1 MDIFKLF
8 KSKISLKWKF
18 TIVFSVLTFLVV
30 FISSIITQ
38 SAGKK
43 ALSDASD
50 EKIRSMIIVIEAQLK
65 QPLRASA
72 VTTINTIIN
81 GVLQD
86 KTFVGA
92 YVFDTNRKVVS
103 DGTLENRNQGKLL
116 YDSAYPVSAKLS
128 ELPESG
134 LAVYTP
140 PEGDYRYW
148 AKNISFETEQVGYL
162 VFKVRADIAAGA
174 ISFFRAFASAILF
187 GLVAGGLG
195 FLLSFFVVRP
205 ISSLSDVFSQVSMG
219 LVESRSRVE
228 TGDELEV
235 LGTNLN
241 EMLDRIGG
249 LIETEADRD
258 RMQANIMNLLNI
270 VDAASRGDLTVR
282 GEVTEDALG
291 SVADAYNLML
301 ESISGLIRQVSE
313 SGIQVSK
320 TAQEILVISEDIG
333 SSASSQQQDLE
344 LTSDLM
350 QRLANSMEQ
359 VSTSAT
365 DAAESSSIAAR
376 TAQQGALAVNNT
388 IQGMNRIRTNVQ
400 TTSKKIKSLG
410 EKSLEINAIV
420 EVIDEIS
427 AQTNML
433 ALNAAIEAAR
443 AGEYGRGFAV
453 VANEIRTLAE
463 RSGEAATE
471 IAELVK
477 SIQNETNEAVTAM
490 EESTG
495 QVEIGVRLADDAG
508 RALSEI
514 QEVINK
520 AATLIQEI
528 SMSAKEHAEGTQRM
542 VQTIENARGVAQNTS
557 ASISIAIDMIRELA
571 ASSHSLSQAISMF
584 KV

>member
-1 MDIFKLF
+1 MNIYDLLKT
-8 KSKISLKWKF
+8 KISLKWKI
-18 TIVFSVLTFLVV
+18 TIVFAITTFLIV
-30 FISSIITQ
+30 FLASLITQ
-38 SAGKK
+38 ASGKGALKSAYE
-43 ALSDASD
+43 
-50 EKIRSMIIVIEAQLK
+50 EKIQSLIIVTDAQLK
-65 QPLRASA
+65 QPLQANA
-72 VTTINTIIN
+72 PTMINTIIN
-81 GVLQD
+81 GVRQD
-86 KTFVGA
+86 KSIIAA
-92 YVFDTNRKVVS
+92 YVFGIDRKVIS
-103 DGTLENRNQGKLL
+103 DGTVDNKYYAKSLFDNG
-116 YDSAYPVSAKLS
+116 YPVSQKISDVSDFAIL
-128 ELPESG
+128 
-134 LAVYTP
+134 TP
-140 PEGDYRYW
+140 PEGDARYW
-148 AKNISFETEQVGYL
+148 VKNIFFETEPVGYL
-162 VFKVRADIAAGA
+162 VLKTGLDVSGGTISIFKA
-174 ISFFRAFASAILF
+174 IFWGLLF
-187 GLVAGGLG
+187 GAVAGGIG
-195 FLLSFFVVRP
+195 FLFSVFIVTP

-258 RMQANIMNLLNI
+258 RMQSNIMNLLNI

-320 TAQEILVISEDIG
+320 TTQEILIITSDID
-333 SSASSQQQDLE
+333 SSATSQQKDLE
-344 LTSDLM
+344 MTSDLM
-350 QRLANSMEQ
+350 QKLANSMEH
-359 VSTSAT
+359 VAESAT
-365 DAAESSSIAAR
+365 DAAESSGIAAN

-463 RSGEAATE
+463 RSGEAVTE

-514 QEVINK
+514 QSVINK
-520 AATLIQEI
+520 AANLIQEI
-528 SMSAKEHAEGTQRM
+528 SVSARTHAHGTQQM
-542 VQTIENARGVAQNTS
+542 VQTIENARNVAENTS
-557 ASISIAIDMIRELA
+557 ASIKIAMDMIRQLA
-571 ASSHSLSQAISMF
+571 ASSNSLSQAISLF

>member
-1 MDIFKLF
+1 MNIYKLF

-18 TIVFSVLTFLVV
+18 AIVFSILTFLLV
-30 FISSIITQ
+30 FLSSIITQ
-38 SAGKK
+38 SSGTN
-43 ALSDASD
+43 ALTAAYE
-50 EKIRSMIIVIEAQLK
+50 EKIQSMIIVIEAQLK
-65 QPLRASA
+65 QPLRANA
-72 VTTINTIIN
+72 TTTINTIIN
-81 GVLQD
+81 GVQQD
-86 KTFVGA
+86 KTFMAAV
-92 YVFDTNRKVVS
+92 VFDTNRKVVS
-103 DGTLENRNQGKLL
+103 DGSADNKNQGKLM
-116 YDSAYPVSAKLS
+116 YDSGYPLSAKISDIS
-128 ELPESG
+128 EF
-134 LAVYTP
+134 AVLTP
-140 PEGDYRYW
+140 PEGEYRYW
-148 AKNISFETEQVGYL
+148 AKNIFFETEPVGYL
-162 VFKVRADIAAGA
+162 VLKTLANVASGSV
-174 ISFFRAFASAILF
+174 SFFKAFFWGILF
-187 GLVAGGLG
+187 GVIAGGIG
-195 FLLSFFVVRP
+195 FLFSNFIVTP

-241 EMLDRIGG
+241 EMLDKIGG

-313 SGIQVSK
+313 SGIQVSR

-350 QRLANSMEQ
+350 QRLANSMEH
-359 VSTSAT
+359 VAISAT
-365 DAAESSSIAAR
+365 DAAESSTIAAR

-463 RSGEAATE
+463 RSGEAAKE

-508 RALSEI
+508 RALAEI
-514 QEVINK
+514 QDVINK
-520 AATLIQEI
+520 AANLIQEI
-528 SMSAKEHAEGTQRM
+528 SLSAKEHAQGTHQM

-557 ASISIAIDMIRELA
+557 ASIRIAMEMMRQLA
-571 ASSHSLSQAISMF
+571 ASSNSLSQAISLF

>member
-1 MDIFKLF
+1 MNIYRLF
-8 KSKISLKWKF
+8 KSRISLKWKF
-18 TIVFSVLTFLVV
+18 AIVFSILTFLIV
-30 FISSIITQ
+30 FIASIYTQ
-38 SAGKK
+38 SKGIN
-43 ALSDASD
+43 ALTAIQE
-50 EKIRSMIIVIEAQLK
+50 EKIQSMIVVIEAQLK
-65 QPLRASA
+65 QPLRANA
-72 VTTINTIIN
+72 ITTVNTIIN
-81 GVLQD
+81 GILQD
-86 KTFVGA
+86 KTFIA
-92 YVFDTNRKVVS
+92 AFVFDTNRKIVS
-103 DGTLENRNQGKLL
+103 DGTVENKNQGKLM
-116 YDSAYPVSAKLS
+116 YDSGYPLSATLS
-128 ELPESG
+128 EITD
-134 LAVYTP
+134 LAILTP
-140 PEGDYRYW
+140 PGGEYRYW
-148 AKNISFETEQVGYL
+148 AKNVFFETEPVGYIVL
-162 VFKVRADIAAGA
+162 KTRADVASGSV
-174 ISFFRAFASAILF
+174 SFINAFFLGIFF
-187 GLVAGGLG
+187 GVIAGGIG
-195 FLLSFFVVRP
+195 FLFSIFIVTP

-270 VDAASRGDLTVR
+270 VDAASRGDFTVR

-291 SVADAYNLML
+291 SIADAYNLML
-301 ESISGLIRQVSE
+301 ESISGLVRQVSE
-313 SGIQVSK
+313 SGIQVTR

-333 SSASSQQQDLE
+333 SSAASQQQDLE
-344 LTSDLM
+344 MTSDLM
-350 QRLANSMEQ
+350 QRLANSMEH
-359 VSTSAT
+359 VALSAT
-365 DAAESSSIAAR
+365 DAAESSTIAAR

-471 IAELVK
+471 IADLVK
-477 SIQNETNEAVTAM
+477 SIQNETNDAVTAM

-495 QVEIGVRLADDAG
+495 QVEIGVHLADDAG
-508 RALSEI
+508 RALAEI
-514 QEVINK
+514 QTVINK
-520 AATLIQEI
+520 AANLIQEI
-528 SMSAKEHAEGTQRM
+528 SLSAKEHARDTQQM
-542 VQTIENARGVAQNTS
+542 VQTIETARGVAQNTS
-557 ASISIAIDMIRELA
+557 SSIQIAMEMIRQLA
-571 ASSHSLSQAISMF
+571 ASSNSLSQAISLF

>member
-1 MDIFKLF
+1 MNIYKLF

-18 TIVFSVLTFLVV
+18 AIVFSILTFLLV
-30 FISSIITQ
+30 FLSSIITQ
-38 SAGKK
+38 SSGIN
-43 ALSDASD
+43 ALTTAFE
-50 EKIRSMIIVIEAQLK
+50 EKIQSMIIVIEAQLK
-65 QPLRASA
+65 QPLRANA
-72 VTTINTIIN
+72 TTTINTIIN
-81 GVLQD
+81 GVQQD
-86 KTFVGA
+86 KTFMA
-92 YVFDTNRKVVS
+92 AFVFDTNRKVVS
-103 DGTLENRNQGKLL
+103 DGSVDNKNQGKLM
-116 YDSAYPVSAKLS
+116 YDSGYPLSAKLS
-128 ELPESG
+128 DISEF
-134 LAVYTP
+134 AVLTP
-140 PEGDYRYW
+140 PEGEYRYW
-148 AKNISFETEQVGYL
+148 AKNIFFETEPVGYL
-162 VFKVRADIAAGA
+162 VLKTRANVASGSV
-174 ISFFRAFASAILF
+174 SFFKAFLWGILF
-187 GLVAGGLG
+187 GVIAGGIG
-195 FLLSFFVVRP
+195 FLFSIFIVTP

-241 EMLDRIGG
+241 EMLDKIGG

-313 SGIQVSK
+313 SGFQVSR

-333 SSASSQQQDLE
+333 SSAASQQQDLE

-350 QRLANSMEQ
+350 QRLANSMEH
-359 VSTSAT
+359 VALSAT
-365 DAAESSSIAAR
+365 DAAESSTIAAR

-463 RSGEAATE
+463 RSGEAAKE

-508 RALSEI
+508 RALAEI
-514 QEVINK
+514 QDVINK
-520 AATLIQEI
+520 AANLIQEI
-528 SMSAKEHAEGTQRM
+528 SLSAKEHAQGTQQM

-557 ASISIAIDMIRELA
+557 ASIRISMEMMRQLA
-571 ASSHSLSQAISMF
+571 ASSNSLSQAISLF

>member
-1 MDIFKLF
+1 MNIYKIFKT
-8 KSKISLKWKF
+8 KISLKWKIS
-18 TIVFSVLTFLVV
+18 IVFALVTFLIV
-30 FISSIITQ
+30 FLTSLITQ
-38 SAGKK
+38 ATGKSALTT
-43 ALSDASD
+43 AYE
-50 EKIRSMIIVIEAQLK
+50 EKIQSQIIVTEAQLK
-65 QPLRASA
+65 SPLQAK
-72 VTTINTIIN
+72 VTTFIATIIN

-86 KTFVGA
+86 KSILSAFVFGT
-92 YVFDTNRKVVS
+92 DRKIIS
-103 DGTLENRNQGKLL
+103 DGTAENKQAGKTLF
-116 YDSAYPVSAKLS
+116 DSGYPLSQKISDVSDFSVL
-128 ELPESG
+128 
-134 LAVYTP
+134 TP
-140 PEGDYRYW
+140 PEGEVRYW
-148 AKNISFETEQVGYL
+148 VKNIFFENEPVGYL
-162 VFKVRADIAAGA
+162 VLKTGVEIESGSISIFKA
-174 ISFFRAFASAILF
+174 FFWGILF
-187 GLVAGGLG
+187 GAIAGGIG
-195 FLLSFFVVRP
+195 FLFSIFIVTP
-205 ISSLSDVFSQVSMG
+205 ISSLSDVFGQVSMG

-258 RMQANIMNLLNI
+258 RMQSNIMNLLNI

-301 ESISGLIRQVSE
+301 ASISGLIRQVSE

-320 TAQEILVISEDIG
+320 TTQEILIISEDIG
-333 SSASSQQQDLE
+333 SSAASQQHDLD

-350 QRLANSMEQ
+350 QRLANSMEH
-359 VSTSAT
+359 VAVSAT
-365 DAAESSSIAAR
+365 DAAESSTIAAK
-376 TAQQGALAVNNT
+376 TAQEGALAVNNT

-514 QEVINK
+514 QSVINK
-520 AATLIQEI
+520 AANLIQEI
-528 SMSAKEHAEGTQRM
+528 SLSAKEHAQSTQQM
-542 VQTIENARGVAQNTS
+542 VHTIENARGVAENTS
-557 ASISIAIDMIRELA
+557 ASIQVAMDMIRQLA
-571 ASSHSLSQAISMF
+571 ASSNSLSQAISLF

>member
-1 MDIFKLF
+1 MNIYRLF
-8 KSKISLKWKF
+8 KSRISLKWKF
-18 TIVFSVLTFLVV
+18 SIVFSILTFLLT
-30 FISSIITQ
+30 FIASISTQ
-38 SAGKK
+38 TSGISALTN
-43 ALSDASD
+43 AFE
-50 EKIRSMIIVIEAQLK
+50 EKIQSMIIVTEAQLK
-65 QPLRASA
+65 QPLRANA
-72 VTTINTIIN
+72 TTTINTIIN
-81 GVLQD
+81 GVQQD
-86 KTFVGA
+86 KTFVA
-92 YVFDTNRKVVS
+92 AFVFDTNRRVVS
-103 DGTLENRNQGKLL
+103 DGSVDNKNLGKTML
-116 YDSAYPVSAKLS
+116 DSGYPLSAKLS
-128 ELPESG
+128 DISEF
-134 LAVYTP
+134 AVLTP
-140 PEGDYRYW
+140 PEGKYRYW
-148 AKNISFETEQVGYL
+148 VKNIFFETEPVGYL
-162 VFKVRADIAAGA
+162 VLKTSAEVTSGSV
-174 ISFFRAFASAILF
+174 SFFKAFFLGILF
-187 GLVAGGLG
+187 GVIAGGIG
-195 FLLSFFVVRP
+195 FLFSIFIVTP

-258 RMQANIMNLLNI
+258 RMQSNIMNLLNI

-313 SGIQVSK
+313 SGIQVSR

-333 SSASSQQQDLE
+333 SSAASQQQDLE

-350 QRLANSMEQ
+350 QRLANSMEH
-359 VSTSAT
+359 VALSAT
-365 DAAESSSIAAR
+365 DAAESSTIAAR

-471 IAELVK
+471 IADLVK
-477 SIQNETNEAVTAM
+477 SIQTETNEAVTAM

-508 RALSEI
+508 RALAEI
-514 QEVINK
+514 QTVINK

-528 SMSAKEHAEGTQRM
+528 SLSAKEHAQGTQQM
-542 VQTIENARGVAQNTS
+542 VQTIENARSVAQNTS
-557 ASISIAIDMIRELA
+557 ASMQIAMEMMRQLA
-571 ASSHSLSQAISMF
+571 ASSNSLSQAISMF